1 MISVDTY
8 RALIARAALDAGAHL
23 INDIS
28 ALRFDPALL
37 GVVAEHRAS
46 LILMHMQGM
55 PRTMQLNPIYE
66 ALIDEVFSFLHERLE
81 AAKAGGLPPSAC

>member
-37 GVVAEHRAS
+37 GVVAGIVR
-46 LILMHMQGM
+46 
-55 PRTMQLNPIYE
+55 R
-66 ALIDEVFSFLHERLE
+66 
-81 AAKAGGLPPSAC
+81 